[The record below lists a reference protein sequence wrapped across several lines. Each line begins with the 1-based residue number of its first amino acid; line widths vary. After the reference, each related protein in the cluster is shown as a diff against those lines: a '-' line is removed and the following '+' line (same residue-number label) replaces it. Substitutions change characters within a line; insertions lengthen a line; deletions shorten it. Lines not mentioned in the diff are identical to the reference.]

1 MNDKEL
7 LDYLKSTFEESK
19 TLTEGSRKEG
29 RDAYEYMRGNQ
40 LPADVI
46 EALEDRGQ
54 PATWENI
61 YAKIDNKVE
70 GSFNTTACVGSSKTK
85 SILFC
90 LLKSSSS
97 LLYENL
103 KNFSKHFNKH
113 NNIMLKSF
121 GNPILSYVLL
131 KIYKIR
137 LEKLQKYRL
146 SIIVTFADYLF
157 IKNRFIL

>member
-54 PATWENI
+54 PLMDGFGLIAFASVFPMITVMG
-61 YAKIDNKVE
+61 Y
-70 GSFNTTACVGSSKTK
+70 
-85 SILFC
+85 SIL
-90 LLKSSSS
+90 LDK
-97 LLYENL
+97 
-103 KNFSKHFNKH
+103 K
-113 NNIMLKSF
+113 
-121 GNPILSYVLL
+121 
-131 KIYKIR
+131 
-137 LEKLQKYRL
+137 
-146 SIIVTFADYLF
+146 
-157 IKNRFIL
+157 

>member
-1 MNDKEL
+1 
-7 LDYLKSTFEESK
+7 
-19 TLTEGSRKEG
+19 
-29 RDAYEYMRGNQ
+29 
-40 LPADVI
+40 
-46 EALEDRGQ
+46 
-54 PATWENI
+54 
-61 YAKIDNKVE
+61 
-70 GSFNTTACVGSSKTK
+70 
-85 SILFC
+85 
-90 LLKSSSS
+90 
-97 LLYENL
+97 LYENL

-113 NNIMLKSF
+113 NNIMVKSF